1 MAIKV
6 FVDQG
11 HNPGNINAGAS
22 ANGIVESELT
32 FEVGIILAGLLYA
45 DPRFEVMVSRRY
57 DDTVLGSDQ
66 RSSLEARVNMANE
79 WGADYFISI
88 HGNANDNVNI
98 QGSEVYVYSRNS
110 SAYSLAVDVL
120 DAIVEIVGTRDNG
133 VRENP
138 ALYVLRRTD
147 MPAILVELG
156 YLTNSK
162 DAKTLKRYP
171 YAFAF
176 AIYQGLLDYLGF
188 ESGNVIEDM
197 EL

>member
-11 HNPGNINAGAS
+11 HNLGNINAGAS

-57 DDTVLGSDQ
+57 DDTVLGTDQ
-66 RSSLEARVNMANE
+66 RSSLETRVNMANE

-88 HGNANDNVNI
+88 HGNANDNPNI
-98 QGSEVYVYSRNS
+98 RGSEVYVYSRNTP
-110 SAYSLAVDVL
+110 AYNLAVDVL

-138 ALYVLRRTD
+138 ALYVLRRTN

-156 YLTNSK
+156 YLTNPE
-162 DAKTLKRYP
+162 DAQILKRYP

-188 ESGNVIEDM
+188 ENGNNIEEM
-197 EL
+197 

>member
-11 HNPGNINAGAS
+11 HNPGSINAGAS

-32 FEVGIILAGLLYA
+32 FLVGIILAGLLYA
-45 DPRFEVMVSRRY
+45 DPRFEVMVSRPY
-57 DDTVLGSDQ
+57 DDTVLGTDQ
-66 RSSLEARVNMANE
+66 RSSLETRVNMANE

-88 HGNANDNVNI
+88 HGNANENPNI
-98 QGSEVYVYSRNS
+98 QGSEVYVYSRNTP
-110 SAYSLAVDVL
+110 AYNLAVDVL

-138 ALYVLRRTD
+138 SLYVLRRTN

-156 YLTNSK
+156 YLTNTE
-162 DAKTLKRYP
+162 DAQLLERYP

-176 AIYQGLLDYLGF
+176 AIYEGLLDYLGF
-188 ESGNVIEDM
+188 ESGVTNN
-197 EL
+197 